1 MSRGI
6 QSLVSILFFAVKIYY
21 FTTKPISHT
30 VLFSFAILFSFFRVQ
45 WTHSAY
51 VPGKSLI

>member
-30 VLFSFAILFSFFRVQ
+30 VLFSFAILFSVFCVQ